1 MDFILIRVKD
11 ELFRYFESFF
21 FLIYFKEV
29 IENNVVLFNVAFCGF
44 FEVKQVSVNK
54 LFELFLRNMMLK

>member
-11 ELFRYFESFF
+11 ELSRYFESFF

-29 IENNVVLFNVAFCGF
+29 IENNVVLFNVEFCGF
-44 FEVKQVSVNK
+44 FEVK
-54 LFELFLRNMMLK
+54 